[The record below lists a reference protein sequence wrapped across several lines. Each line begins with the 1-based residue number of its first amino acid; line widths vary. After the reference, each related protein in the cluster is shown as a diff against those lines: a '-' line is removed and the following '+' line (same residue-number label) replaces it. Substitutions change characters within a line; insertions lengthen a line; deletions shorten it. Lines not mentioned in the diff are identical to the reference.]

1 MGFLTGIGAG
11 LAKAGAWLVRNPA
24 ILMTAVVTIAFV
36 MVVIS
41 KNSEIATL
49 DKSINDP
56 KVGWIARNNALA
68 QDNQTLKLGNANLS
82 GSVATQNAALQ
93 TLIGKADTADAKF
106 DAAMAQLRGS
116 LGGFQSKMQK
126 LDDAK
131 PGADKCA
138 SALALVKGSV
148 K

>member
-1 MGFLTGIGAG
+1 MGFLTGIGAIG
-11 LAKAGAWLVRNPA
+11 MKVGSWLIRNPA
-24 ILMTAVVTIAFV
+24 IFMTAIVTIAFV
-36 MVVIS
+36 MVVVS

-68 QDNQTLKLGNANLS
+68 QDNQTLKLGNANLT

-106 DAAMAQLRGS
+106 DAAMAALRGDI
-116 LGGFQSKMQK
+116 GGYQSKMQK
-126 LDDAK
+126 LDAAK

-138 SALALVKGSV
+138 SAQALVKGTV